1 MSAPVRSDREA
12 PSGTL
17 PGPGRVEAPTG
28 DVGRGEPR
36 YGSDRLLDL
45 VRELGCRYLP
55 GNPGSSFRG
64 LHDSIVNHGGNR
76 DPQFLLCHN
85 ELIAVAC
92 AHGYAKAA
100 QRVGFAVIH
109 DLVGL
114 MQASMGVY
122 NAFVDETPLVLLGG
136 GGPADTT
143 QRRPIDW
150 IHSASAQTQLVRDF
164 VKWDAEPTDLRG
176 TEEALAQAVRV
187 SATAPQGPTYVTL
200 DAGVQE
206 RALDDADHWSSV
218 ASLAQVPTGLG
229 LDAGTL
235 EEVATALVTAE
246 RPAIIVGPM
255 GYAVSA
261 TEAIVAL
268 AEPLG
273 AACLDVDHATV
284 VPSEFELNL
293 TGQLAALQEA
303 DLVLAVGVRDIRAVV
318 EPVLGRR
325 EGSTLRSGLDTT
337 IIDIGLRDLTLRG
350 WGSGGSSS
358 PRVAR
363 RVTAEPIGA
372 ARDLASAVRERVDA
386 ESSEQ
391 AHRRGEHRAT
401 VVERH
406 RAILASGRER
416 VASRWNDTPIA
427 PGRMVKELWEVV
439 KDVPW
444 QLAMRNTRTF
454 PAGIWRFENANDY
467 LGHSGGAGV
476 GYGPGAMVGA
486 ALGAMETGRIAVGI
500 GGDGDFLMH
509 PGALWTA
516 VHYRVPMLLVINDN
530 SSFYND
536 EDHQVA
542 VARDRGRPEENGY
555 IGMRMEDPRTDIAA
569 LARGYGAWAA
579 GPIEDAEELAGAFRA
594 GLEAAQAGQT
604 AVVHVR
610 TAPE

>member
-1 MSAPVRSDREA
+1 MSASVEPDELVQQR
-12 PSGTL
+12 T
-17 PGPGRVEAPTG
+17 PGPDEVEEPTG
-28 DVGRGEPR
+28 DLLQGSAR

-45 VRELGCRYLP
+45 IRELGCRYLP
-55 GNPGSSFRG
+55 SNPGSSFRG
-64 LHDSIVNHGGNR
+64 FHDSIVNYGGNR

-100 QRVGFAVIH
+100 QRTGFAVVH

-114 MQASMGVY
+114 MQASMGIY
-122 NAFVDETPLVLLGG
+122 NAFVDEAPIVLLGG

-164 VKWDAEPTDLRG
+164 VKWDAEPVDLRG
-176 TEEALAQAVRV
+176 TEEALAQAARL
-187 SATAPQGPTYVTL
+187 SAAVPMGPTYVTL

-206 RALDDADHWSSV
+206 RALDDTEAWPSV
-218 ASLAQVPTGLG
+218 VSMGQAPTGLA
-229 LDAGTL
+229 LNAGAAWD
-235 EEVATALVTAE
+235 VAQALVAAD
-246 RPAIIVGPM
+246 RPVIVVGPM
-255 GYAVSA
+255 GYAGAA
-261 TEAIVAL
+261 TEAVVAL

-284 VPSEFELNL
+284 IPSEFALNL
-293 TGQLAALQEA
+293 TGEPAVLQDA
-303 DLVLAVGVRDIRAVV
+303 DLVLAIGVRDIRAIA

-325 EGSTLRSGLDTT
+325 EGTRLRDGLDTT

-350 WGSGGSSS
+350 WGAGSSS
-358 PRVAR
+358 STRVSQR
-363 RVTAEPIGA
+363 FTAEPIGA
-372 ARDLASAVRERVDA
+372 ARDLAAKVANLLAKEA
-386 ESSEQ
+386 PEQ
-391 AHRRGEHRAT
+391 ANRRNERRAA
-401 VVERH
+401 VERRH
-406 RAILASGRER
+406 RTILAAGQEA
-416 VASRWNDTPIA
+416 VAARWDETPIA
-427 PGRMVKELWEVV
+427 PGRMVKELWDVV
-439 KDVPW
+439 KDAPW

-454 PAGIWRFENANDY
+454 PAGVWRFDDANDY

-486 ALGAMETGRIAVGI
+486 ALGAMETGRLAIGI

-516 VHYRVPMLLVINDN
+516 AHYRVPMLLVINDN
-530 SSFYND
+530 ASFYND

-542 VARDRGRPEENGY
+542 VARDRGRPEVNGY
-555 IGMRMEDPRTDIAA
+555 IGMRMENPRTDIAA
-569 LARGYGAWAA
+569 LARGYGAWAV
-579 GPIEDAEELAGAFRA
+579 GPIEDTDELADAFRA
-594 GLEAAQAGQT
+594 GLEAALAGQT

-610 TAPE
+610 TAPT

>member
-1 MSAPVRSDREA
+1 MPAGAV
-12 PSGTL
+12 GQ
-17 PGPGRVEAPTG
+17 GPA
-28 DVGRGEPR
+28 R

-64 LHDSIVNHGGNR
+64 FHDSIVNYGGNR

-100 QRVGFAVIH
+100 QRTGFAVIH

-176 TEEALAQAVRV
+176 AEEAVAQAARV

-206 RALDDADHWSSV
+206 APLDDSRHWPAAASMAQTPAGLALGAGAASDV
-218 ASLAQVPTGLG
+218 AA
-229 LDAGTL
+229 
-235 EEVATALVTAE
+235 ALVAAD
-246 RPAIIVGPM
+246 RPVIVVGPM
-255 GYAVSA
+255 GYATAA

-268 AEPLG
+268 ADPLG

-284 VPSEFELNL
+284 IPSEFELNV
-293 TGQLAALQEA
+293 TGELSVLQEA
-303 DLVLAVGVRDIRAVV
+303 DLVLAVGVRDIRAIT

-325 EGSTLRSGLDTT
+325 EGTTLRPGLDTT
-337 IIDIGLRDLTLRG
+337 IIDIGLRELTLRG
-350 WGSGGSSS
+350 WASGASSS
-358 PRVAR
+358 PRVDQR
-363 RVTAEPIGA
+363 CTAEPIRA
-372 ARDLASAVRERVDA
+372 ARDLATEVARLLVDEAPERA
-386 ESSEQ
+386 
-391 AHRRGEHRAT
+391 ARRAEHRA
-401 VVERH
+401 VVVTRH
-406 RAILASGRER
+406 EDIVAAGQRAVSD
-416 VASRWNDTPIA
+416 RWDDTPIA
-427 PGRMVKELWEVV
+427 PGRMVKELWDVV

-454 PAGIWRFENANDY
+454 PAGIWRFEDANDY

-486 ALGAMETGRIAVGI
+486 ALGAMETGRLAIGI

-516 VHYRVPMLLVINDN
+516 AHYRVPMLLVINDN
-530 SSFYND
+530 VSFYND

-542 VARDRGRPEENGY
+542 VARDRGRPEENGH

-579 GPIEDAEELAGAFRA
+579 GPIEDPDDLAGAFRA
-594 GLEAAQAGQT
+594 GLEAALSGET

-610 TAPE
+610 TAPT